1 MLPLYQL
8 TTMNHF
14 DINKHTVCLHQS
26 KATVSKAT
34 ALFSYLSSRH
44 SVSSASQ
51 IWTKILLYYQRLKN
65 LVSYLKS
72 RDGSSKVQPLEG
84 V

>member
-1 MLPLYQL
+1 MLPLFIDVSQYHL
-8 TTMNHF
+8 DVNR
-14 DINKHTVCLHQS
+14 HTVYLS
-26 KATVSKAT
+26 SKAT
-34 ALFSYLSSRH
+34 ALFSYLSSRR
-44 SVSSASQ
+44 SVSSANH

-72 RDGSSKVQPLEG
+72 CDGSSEVQPLEG